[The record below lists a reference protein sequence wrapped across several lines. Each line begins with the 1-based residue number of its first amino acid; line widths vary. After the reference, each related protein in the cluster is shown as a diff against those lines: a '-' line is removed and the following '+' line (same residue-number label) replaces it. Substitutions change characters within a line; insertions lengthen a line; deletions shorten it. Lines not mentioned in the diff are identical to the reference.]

1 MADRY
6 PLIYNPS
13 ANQIQELQSGDSL
26 DLGSSGIN
34 NVGNINSTGI
44 ITASTFNGSFTG
56 TITGTASTAIFATT
70 SFGLSGTPDITV
82 GDVNSSGVVTSTS
95 FVKTGGTSSQFLKA
109 DGTVDSSTYLTSET
123 FTSVGIQSGGVS
135 IGNATTLNFVGA
147 GNTFAVN
154 GSTIDISISG
164 GGGGSA
170 GPTFNELDAALFN

>member
-26 DLGSSGIN
+26 DAG
-34 NVGNINSTGI
+34 NSTIKNVAGLNVTGVV
-44 ITASTFNGSFTG
+44 TATSFDGTLIGSVG
-56 TITGTASTAIFATT
+56 SASTASFATT

-95 FVKTGGTSSQFLKA
+95 FVKTGGTASQFLKA

-123 FTSVGIQSGGVS
+123 FTAVGIQSGGVS
-135 IGNATTLNFVGA
+135 IGNATTLNFIGV

-154 GSTIDISISG
+154 GSTIDVSIQGSSG
-164 GGGGSA
+164 GGGGGS
-170 GPTFNELDAALFN
+170 TFNELDAALFN